1 MKLDR
6 RHKGISSL
14 AALLMLLVFAV
25 ALLAVLLGG
34 ANVYDRLTARDS
46 ESYDSRTCVQ
56 YLTTKVRQS
65 ENAAMVSLSQFG
77 DGDCLTITEH
87 INGVAFTTQ
96 VYCHDGC
103 LMELFTL
110 KGAGLPPEG
119 GAKIIQAQALTLT
132 QEGALLHMNIV
143 DGNGTPSSISLHLR
157 GGEEG
162 QP

>member
-14 AALLMLLVFAV
+14 AVLLMLLVFAV

-34 ANVYDRLTARDS
+34 ANVYERLTARDS
-46 ESYDSRTCVQ
+46 ETYDNRTCVQ

-65 ENAAMVSLSQFG
+65 ENAAAVSLTQFG
-77 DGDCLTITEH
+77 DGDCLTITEQ
-87 INGVAFTTQ
+87 INGTPFTTQ
-96 VYCHDGC
+96 VYCYDGW
-103 LMELFTL
+103 LMELFTV
-110 KGAGLPPEG
+110 KDAGLTPES
-119 GAKIIQAQALTLT
+119 GAKILKAQSLTLT
-132 QEGALLHMNIV
+132 QDGSLLHMNIV